1 MRKLLILGASALA
14 FAALAPDD
22 ASAQRGGGFRGG
34 GGFGGG
40 GAFRGGGFGGGRMA
54 IGGGGF
60 RGGGIGIRGG
70 GFRGGFVGGP
80 GRWAGGGWG
89 GGRWAGGGWR
99 GNRWARWLARR
110 LAARWMGLG
119 LPGRGRARHRR
130 GKQLRLLRSMLAL
143 ERLAMGARLLWLRRR
158 LRLWWRLGLVSI
170 SATPSASDRT
180 RRPHRPRPHG
190 PAAMAFFSV
199 GFHGRKHAMSATR
212 SARFRELLAVQHRAD
227 QVRTDAPHAV

>member
-22 ASAQRGGGFRGG
+22 AFAQRGGGFRGG

-89 GGRWAGGGWR
+89 GGRWAGAGWG
-99 GNRWARWLARR
+99 GNRWAGGGWRVTAGPAVGGAVDGAGASRSRSDSALRPQ
-110 LAARWMGLG
+110 AAM
-119 LPGRGRARHRR
+119 PTPIHA
-130 GKQLRLLRSMLAL
+130 
-143 ERLAMGARLLWLRRR
+143 GA
-158 LRLWWRLGLVSI
+158 GT
-170 SATPSASDRT
+170 AGNGCPSAMAT
-180 RRPHRPRPHG
+180 
-190 PAAMAFFSV
+190 AATEEATAMEAAGGAAGKHSRNAVSV
-199 GFHGRKHAMSATR
+199 
-212 SARFRELLAVQHRAD
+212 
-227 QVRTDAPHAV
+227 